1 MSRLGVPNV
10 AGQYL
15 YVDNDHVR
23 GMERLVAEMLCGTIR
38 IPSGLVV

>member
-10 AGQYL
+10 AGQY
-15 YVDNDHVR
+15 VDDDHVR